1 MPHGRIL
8 QTAGIAGRT
17 MPPVFAALA
26 LILLGRAAWAGPS
39 DDLRASL
46 RPTADVNDFAG
57 ILSPAEKNALEQR
70 CRELRQRT
78 GGQLAVV
85 VLRSLQGGEVDDF
98 TEKLFQ
104 QWEVGQADK
113 KNGVMLLVALD
124 DRKARI
130 EVGYGL
136 EPVLPDALA
145 GRILNQQ
152 LFQAFKQ
159 QQYGQGLTA
168 AVNRI
173 AEIVEKGEPAPQNL
187 QDNAIELGGLACLL
201 PFLALFSS
209 LPSLAIGRS
218 ARDKKIG
225 PILFL
230 LIFVGFPYVFAA
242 MTNVPWWAYLILA
255 ACNIAMAIVGYRL
268 DPYGWN
274 KRPPRR
280 SASRGDAPFGGWQ
293 WGDYS
298 SGSGSSRGGSS
309 WSGGGFS
316 GGGGGS
322 WGGFGGGSSGGGGA
336 SGGW

>member
-1 MPHGRIL
+1 ML
-8 QTAGIAGRT
+8 SALL
-17 MPPVFAALA
+17 FAALHASVA
-26 LILLGRAAWAGPS
+26 LGTPS
-39 DDLRASL
+39 DDLLASL
-46 RPTADVNDFAG
+46 HATADVNDFAG
-57 ILSPAEKNALEQR
+57 ILSPAEKAALEQR

-85 VLRSLQGGEVDDF
+85 VVRSLQGGQVDDF
-98 TEKLFQ
+98 TEKLFK
-104 QWEVGQADK
+104 QWGVGQADK

-145 GRILNQQ
+145 GRILQQQ
-152 LFQAFKQ
+152 LFPAFKQ
-159 QQYGQGLTA
+159 QQYGPGLTA

-187 QDNAIELGGLACLL
+187 DAIDLGELACLL

-209 LPSLAIGRS
+209 LPSLVIGRS
-218 ARDKKIG
+218 LRDKKIG
-225 PILFL
+225 PVLFL
-230 LIFVGFPYVFAA
+230 LIFVGFPYFFAA
-242 MTNVPWWAYLILA
+242 VSHVPWWAFIMLA
-255 ACNIAMAIVGYRL
+255 ACNIGAAILGYWT
-268 DPYGWN
+268 DPSGWN
-274 KRPPRR
+274 RRPPRR
-280 SASRGDAPFGGWQ
+280 TARDDATPFGGWQ
-293 WGDYS
+293 WGDMS
-298 SGSGSSRGGSS
+298 SGSGGSS